1 MIHPLGLDDNG
12 IALTPQVR
20 PVESTACDA
29 GGLDMTWKH
38 CLHLFFCMMLSLAAS
53 AARAELR
60 VPASTAYLDPNVEG
74 ARVSERGIS
83 RWTDPGLKILWFGE
97 IKAAGPLSCSIVVRL
112 AEASQARYRLTVAGQ
127 SHEASATGSGRGP
140 VTAAFGSFEVQSTGY
155 QRFALEALNGQG
167 VPLGDV
173 EALVLEGPAT
183 EGAHFNLKPRRNAA
197 SVHLRYPVPAGVKA
211 QAFYCEV
218 TALEDPLWSYY
229 MACGWHRGYFGM
241 QVNGPA
247 ERRIIFSVW
256 DSGRE
261 AADRD
266 KVADEDRV
274 RLVAKGEGVVAGDF
288 GNEGTGGHSHVVI
301 PWKTGQVQRFLVT
314 AKPVDADHT
323 VYAGYYFSPD
333 RGQWALISSWRA
345 PKEGGTLRDLYS
357 FSEDFSGSNGHLL
370 RKALYGNQWI
380 RTPEG
385 RWIELT
391 TATFSHDPTGKADRL
406 DRFMGLENGQFFLSH
421 GGFVPGTTAYGQR
434 FERPATGRCPEDVPG
449 MDRP

>member
-1 MIHPLGLDDNG
+1 
-12 IALTPQVR
+12 
-20 PVESTACDA
+20 
-29 GGLDMTWKH
+29 MTWKQR
-38 CLHLFFCMMLSLAAS
+38 LHLSFGLVLALGAS

-60 VPASTAYLDPNVEG
+60 VSASTAYLDPDVEG

-83 RWTDPGLKILWFGE
+83 RWRDPGLKILWFGE
-97 IKAAGPLSCSIVVRL
+97 TKAPGSLSCSVVVRL
-112 AEASQARYRLTVAGQ
+112 AEGSQARYRLTVAGQ
-127 SHEASATGSGRGP
+127 SHEASVTGSGEGP
-140 VTAAFGSFEVQSTGY
+140 VTTAFGSFEVQSTGY
-155 QRFALEALNGQG
+155 QRFVLEALNGQG
-167 VPLGDV
+167 GPLGDV
-173 EALVLEGPAT
+173 EALVLDGPAAQ
-183 EGAHFNLKPRRNAA
+183 GAHFNLKPRRNAA

-218 TALEDPLWSYY
+218 TGLEDPLWTYY

-256 DSGRE
+256 DSGKE
-261 AADRD
+261 AVDRN

-274 RLVAKGEGVVAGDF
+274 RLAAKGEGVVAGDF

-301 PWKTGQVQRFLVT
+301 PWKTGQSQRFLVT
-314 AKPVDADHT
+314 AKPVDAAHT
-323 VYAGYYFSPD
+323 VYAGYYFSAD
-333 RGQWALISSWRA
+333 KGQWVLISSWRA
-345 PKEGGTLRDLYS
+345 PKEGGYLRDLYS

-421 GGFVPGTTAYGQR
+421 GGFVQGTTAYGQR
-434 FERPATGRCPEDVPG
+434 FERPATGRCPEDITG